1 MKKTLRIIPA
11 LLMITYLVAT
21 FEGSAYAKSAN
32 PPDIYDIIML
42 QKINSFREEN
52 GLPALELNDDLL
64 DVADVR
70 LNELPVNFD
79 HTRPNGESYKTVY
92 TELGLTDKYERGSEN
107 IAKILDDWDFENE
120 NGDEYVEYIFEA
132 YVNSDSHRENMLK
145 PYWKYYGSGFL
156 TNYNGNCYQIQVF
169 AK

>member
-1 MKKTLRIIPA
+1 MKKTLRIILA
-11 LLMITYLVAT
+11 LFIITCSVFA
-21 FEGSAYAKSAN
+21 FEGSAYARSSN
-32 PPDIYDIIML
+32 PPDLYDIIML

-52 GLPALELNDDLL
+52 GLSALELNDDLF

-70 LNELPVNFD
+70 LYELPVNFD

-92 TELGLTDKYERGSEN
+92 NELGLNNKYERGSEN
-107 IAKILDDWDFENE
+107 IAKILDDWDFQNDS
-120 NGDEYVEYIFEA
+120 GDEYVEYIFEA

-145 PYWKYYGSGFL
+145 PYWKYYGGGFL